1 MLFGLFP
8 PQPPMAIREKTWTE
22 VRMRWLARQ
31 FGAGR
36 LLKAQVVLP
45 DNQWFPDDYDGTVG
59 DARHL
64 LDRICGFM
72 QIAPSLIRLEVFED
86 TAMPGAARQYATG
99 LIRLAESQLA
109 DPTGLVA
116 VLAHE
121 LAHDM
126 LIGRGLLPDELD
138 AEWVTDLLPV
148 YLGLGTAS
156 NSSRSKTRSPRA
168 ARAALRTLA
177 DGFLKSPPNR
187 GGLSICSVRKER
199 KIGPRLGGLIGSLL
213 PCGRISH

>member
-1 MLFGLFP
+1 
-8 PQPPMAIREKTWTE
+8 MAIREKTWTE

-99 LIRLAESQLA
+99 S
-109 DPTGLVA
+109 DPP
-116 VLAHE
+116 
-121 LAHDM
+121 
-126 LIGRGLLPDELD
+126 GREP
-138 AEWVTDLLPV
+138 A
-148 YLGLGTAS
+148 
-156 NSSRSKTRSPRA
+156 
-168 ARAALRTLA
+168 
-177 DGFLKSPPNR
+177 
-187 GGLSICSVRKER
+187 C
-199 KIGPRLGGLIGSLL
+199 
-213 PCGRISH
+213 